1 MKRKLCSVLLALC
14 MVLTLLPVSALAE
27 ERTPAE
33 AEQVATQ
40 LPSAE
45 DGVVTLESDTSIS
58 AAALQ
63 SAIANGLEINL
74 NGKAL
79 TITSADTVSV
89 PEGKT
94 VKFYNGTILNSTF
107 TRGDL
112 AAFAAGK
119 DATLIV
125 DNVTMNTTG
134 SAFFPAGNASAV
146 TVTNSN
152 ITAGVYVIG
161 TNASGNL
168 SDNVRITL
176 KDSTLTSTCYQN
188 NDRDTCTVMINVPGT
203 MNIDNCK
210 IYGGRQVLFV
220 RCGTA
225 TVNNSTITLSNAYNG
240 AGTYDSKDWSSGNE
254 VPMGAVVVGNRTNS
268 TAYDTPAT
276 CTLNNTT
283 VTGGRVYTYQKDEI
297 AVKLN
302 ITGNSTI
309 NGAFVNGDGENGKAT
324 IVTESGTYSDL
335 ANAVAYAADGATI
348 KLAGDVTVTKPIEV
362 AKSMTLD
369 LNGHVLT
376 AATASNRSESN
387 DVKNSAIWVTAEKVN
402 LTIDG
407 TTARS
412 GMTMG
417 DTHDTNWMTKV
428 WGFVDL
434 REGSAGSTVTV
445 NGGSYTGSTCASDNY
460 HYTAL
465 FTVGSESKLV
475 LNNVIAETDERVV
488 KASACGE
495 VIVSGGTYNITGIDA
510 FLGAAFETKTASFT
524 NMKLTAKYGGC
535 VQVGNNATFENCEIK
550 VTDIRTGEGTH
561 LNCAVAVQYGG
572 TATVKSGIYT
582 APYAAYVYSSGG
594 TINIENGTFTGVVR
608 ADATT
613 DATATINIKNGSFN
627 GEIQKGAG
635 AGNETIAITGGTYTS
650 DPSAYVASGAIAR
663 KDSDAQYTV
672 VAKSNLTS
680 GVYTS
685 DPSSALAPGYVSYKN
700 SDDTYTVYYPVPVT
714 PGNTSSSTTK
724 NPDGSTT
731 TTTTDKTTG
740 TVTETTKNPD
750 GSTTTVETRKD
761 GSVTETNKTAG
772 GSVGTVKSDANGN
785 SEISASISA
794 ADVNA
799 AAKKNEPV
807 AAPVSVAP
815 AASSAAAPV
824 IKLSVPASAGEV
836 SVVIPVTNAQQGTV
850 AIKVNPDGTEEIIKT
865 SVVTKDGVVLGVK
878 GSAQIKIVNNDKD
891 FSDTVGHWAES
902 DVDFVSARELFNG
915 TAPQTFSPES
925 ATTRGMVVTVLARLA
940 GESTDGGANWYDKGC
955 AWAVTNGVSDGT
967 DPNGTVTREQLAA
980 MLYRYFGSPAVSGS
994 LSFADA
1000 SSVSEYAH
1008 DAMQWCVNNG
1018 IINGMDGLLNP
1029 QGQATRAQVSAM
1041 FARYIHLAATK

>member
-14 MVLTLLPVSALAE
+14 MVLTLLPVSAMAE

-74 NGKAL
+74 NSKTL
-79 TITSADTVSV
+79 TITSAGSVSI
-89 PEGKT
+89 PKGKT

-112 AAFAAGK
+112 ATFAAEE

-146 TVTNSN
+146 TVTNSS

-161 TNASGNL
+161 TNANGDL
-168 SDNVRITL
+168 SDNVIITL

-225 TVNNSTITLSNAYNG
+225 TVNNSTITLSNAYND
-240 AGTYDSKDWSSGNE
+240 AGKYDSKVWGSGNE
-254 VPMGAVVVGNRTNS
+254 VPMGAVVVGNRANG

-283 VTGGRVYTYQKDEI
+283 VTGGRVYTYQKDNI
-297 AVKLN
+297 SVKLN

-309 NGAFVNGDGENGKAT
+309 NGAFVNGDGEKGKAT

-335 ANAVAYAADGATI
+335 SALDYLASGAN
-348 KLAGDVTVTKPIEV
+348 VTVKLEADTTVDAIIPINRNV
-362 AKSMTLD
+362 NLD
-369 LNGHVLT
+369 LNGKTLTTIECGLSVVDGATLTVSDSRTGGKLTSSGTPIRVDGTGSKAIINNGTIESTNDYGIYAKNNGAIIVNGGTVTSKDAALSGNNTTGNMNFEVNGGTLT
-376 AATASNRSESN
+376 AAQGP
-387 DVKNSAIWVTAEKVN
+387 AIYMPGQGK
-402 LTIDG
+402 L
-407 TTARS
+407 
-412 GMTMG
+412 
-417 DTHDTNWMTKV
+417 
-428 WGFVDL
+428 
-434 REGSAGSTVTV
+434 TVTNGTL
-445 NGGSYTGSTCASDNY
+445 NGGISLRMG
-460 HYTAL
+460 
-465 FTVGSESKLV
+465 
-475 LNNVIAETDERVV
+475 
-488 KASACGE
+488 
-495 VIVSGGTYNITGIDA
+495 
-510 FLGAAFETKTASFT
+510 
-524 NMKLTAKYGGC
+524 
-535 VQVGNNATFENCEIK
+535 QV
-550 VTDIRTGEGTH
+550 DI
-561 LNCAVAVQYGG
+561 
-572 TATVKSGIYT
+572 
-582 APYAAYVYSSGG
+582 SGG
-594 TINIENGTFTGVVR
+594 TINSISTGIDSPANYYNFSGNAWLPDALYVFAGTY
-608 ADATT
+608 D
-613 DATATINIKNGSFN
+613 
-627 GEIQKGAG
+627 KGDVQH
-635 AGNETIAITGGTYTS
+635 GNSLNLNITGGTFNCLNDLGSAVAIYDIGKVAQTANVTISGGTFTTNSTTRKAYQVLNLSDVGVTS
-650 DPSAYVASGAIAR
+650 PEAGYNNPDFVGKVNSSLTGGTYSADPSKYV
-663 KDSDAQYTV
+663 
-672 VAKSNLTS
+672 
-680 GVYTS
+680 
-685 DPSSALAPGYVSYKN
+685 APGYVASYN
-700 SDDTYTVYYPVPVT
+700 GSTYTVYYPVPVT

-750 GSTTTVETRKD
+750 GSTTTVETKKD

-785 SEISASISA
+785 TEISANISA
-794 ADVNA
+794 ADVSA

-815 AASSAAAPV
+815 AASPAAAPV

-878 GSAQIKIVNNDKD
+878 GSTQIKIVNNDKD

-902 DVDFVSARELFNG
+902 DVDFVSARELFTG
-915 TAPQTFSPES
+915 TAPQTFSPEA

-940 GESTDGGANWYDKGC
+940 GETTDGGANWYDKGC

>member
-1 MKRKLCSVLLALC
+1 
-14 MVLTLLPVSALAE
+14 MVLTLLPVSAMAE
-27 ERTPAE
+27 EGTPAE
-33 AEQVATQ
+33 AEQVAAE
-40 LPSAE
+40 LPSAV
-45 DGVVTLESDTSIS
+45 DGVVTLASDTSIP
-58 AAALQ
+58 ATKLQ
-63 SAIANGLEINL
+63 SAIADGLEINL
-74 NGKAL
+74 NGKTL

-225 TVNNSTITLSNAYNG
+225 TVNNSTITLSNAYND
-240 AGTYDSKDWSSGNE
+240 AGKYDSKDWSSGNE

-283 VTGGRVYTYQKDEI
+283 VTGGRVYTYQKNEI

-335 ANAVAYAADGATI
+335 SALGYLASGATVTVKLAADTTKDVTIPAGAT
-348 KLAGDVTVTKPIEV
+348 V
-362 AKSMTLD
+362 TLD
-369 LNGHVLT
+369 LNGKTLT
-376 AATASNRSESN
+376 NVSGHTITNNGNLTVTGSGTVDNVTNATGALYNCVGATAILNGGTFTRSQEAGTYEPNEGNGNSWYTMQN
-387 DVKNSAIWVTAEKVN
+387 DGTMTINAGTTVTTRLNDSGKAVGGFSSLIRNGGNAGTAPTLLINGGHFNGGINTVKNDEGGT
-402 LTIDG
+402 LTIKGGDFSNTTQYVIMNWNIADIYDG
-407 TTARS
+407 TFEAQ
-412 GMTMG
+412 
-417 DTHDTNWMTKV
+417 
-428 WGFVDL
+428 
-434 REGSAGSTVTV
+434 ST
-445 NGGSYTGSTCASDNY
+445 
-460 HYTAL
+460 
-465 FTVGSESKLV
+465 
-475 LNNVIAETDERVV
+475 
-488 KASACGE
+488 ASAVLFSSSWKG
-495 VIVSGGTYNITGIDA
+495 VGGTLNFHGGNVKTTSASQKAIRDYWDKNNKGNVAVSGGI
-510 FLGAAFETKTASFT
+510 FT
-524 NMKLTAKYGGC
+524 VNPT
-535 VQVGNNATFENCEIK
+535 
-550 VTDIRTGEGTH
+550 
-561 LNCAVAVQYGG
+561 
-572 TATVKSGIYT
+572 
-582 APYAAYVYSSGG
+582 
-594 TINIENGTFTGVVR
+594 
-608 ADATT
+608 
-613 DATATINIKNGSFN
+613 
-627 GEIQKGAG
+627 
-635 AGNETIAITGGTYTS
+635 
-650 DPSAYVASGAIAR
+650 AYVADTHIAR
-663 KDSDAQYTV
+663 KDGDAQYTV

-700 SDDTYTVYYPVPVT
+700 SDNTYTVYYPVPVT
-714 PGNTSSSTTK
+714 PGNNNNSSSTTTK

-750 GSTTTVETRKD
+750 GSTTTVETKKD
-761 GSVTETNKTAG
+761 GSVTETNKTAN
-772 GSVGTVKSDANGN
+772 GSVGTVKTDANGN
-785 SEISASISA
+785 SEISANISA

-815 AASSAAAPV
+815 AASPAAAPV

-878 GSAQIKIVNNDKD
+878 GSTQIKIVNNDKD
-891 FSDTVGHWAES
+891 FADTVGHWAES
-902 DVDFVSARELFNG
+902 DVDFVSARELFTG

-1041 FARYIHLAATK
+1041 FARYIRLMSTK